1 MSLLQKLKQ
10 LISSSTS
17 DIDSMP
23 ANALLIDVR
32 NANEHATGTIENS
45 LLIPL
50 PELKDTAA
58 TEAKLN
64 DKTRPIVVYC
74 ASGVRSFKA
83 KRQLQALGYSKVYNG
98 GGINQVRGLL
108 QK

>member
-1 MSLLQKLKQ
+1 MSLLQPLKQ
-10 LISSSTS
+10 WISRFTS
-17 DIDSMP
+17 DIDSIP

-32 NANEHATGTIENS
+32 NSNEHATGTIENS

-58 TEAKLN
+58 KEAKLA

-83 KRQLQALGYSKVYNG
+83 KRQLQNLGYSKVYNG
-98 GGINQVRGLL
+98 GGIDQVRGLL